1 MNCSASTY
9 TYKVLLMLYS
19 LLTVKKQR
27 KFTKLI
33 QKIIPGTYTT
43 DCSSSETMQ
52 EDIKENTRKDYPTS
66 KCCCSILL
74 L

>member
-9 TYKVLLMLYS
+9 TCKVILMFLFS
-19 LLTVKKQR
+19 PLKKQR
-27 KFTKLI
+27 KFTKLMH
-33 QKIIPGTYTT
+33 KIIPGTYTT

-66 KCCCSILL
+66 KHCCSVFLL
-74 L
+74 